1 MKKKGFFEKM
11 VDKIDKKIKKK
22 ADESSCC
29 CCGDN
34 EECSKE

>member
-1 MKKKGFFEKM
+1 MKKKGFFKKLIDK
-11 VDKIDKKIKKK
+11 VDKKMKDK